1 MCDLQPLLQIKT
13 RENKEVNGMLEHDAP
28 KGGSSY
34 NPCQHALKS

>member
-13 RENKEVNGMLEHDAP
+13 RENKVVNGMLEHDTL